1 MLAGNRCCRREKFV
15 LLADQTMEERTC
27 SVISSITD
35 GNCLREGQWNTA
47 NYHAA
52 TIGRVLESSP
62 GFSESERTV
71 GRCEAFIQPM
81 SLGT

>member
-1 MLAGNRCCRREKFV
+1 MFCHF
-15 LLADQTMEERTC
+15 
-27 SVISSITD
+27 SSITD